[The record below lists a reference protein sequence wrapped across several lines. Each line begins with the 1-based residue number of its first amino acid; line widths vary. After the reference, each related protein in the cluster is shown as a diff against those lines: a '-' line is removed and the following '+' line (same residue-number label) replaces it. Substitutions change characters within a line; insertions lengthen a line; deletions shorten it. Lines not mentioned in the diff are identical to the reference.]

1 MPAPE
6 KTAKSFR
13 DYREQNHKMITTI
26 KAGRSYH
33 VTGDRP
39 QSIQEDLDS
48 AVELVRQRAMDDG
61 PHGILVTR
69 LGPASFTVTL
79 SAEVPYGTTQQSC
92 QIGTGQ
98 R

>member
-1 MPAPE
+1 V
-6 KTAKSFR
+6 TSFR

-26 KAGRSYH
+26 KAGRTYH
-33 VTGDRP
+33 VTGDSP

-48 AVELVRQRAMDDG
+48 AVELVRRQAMDEG
-61 PHGILVTR
+61 EPGILVTR

-79 SAEVPYGTTQQSC
+79 SAEVPYGTTQESC